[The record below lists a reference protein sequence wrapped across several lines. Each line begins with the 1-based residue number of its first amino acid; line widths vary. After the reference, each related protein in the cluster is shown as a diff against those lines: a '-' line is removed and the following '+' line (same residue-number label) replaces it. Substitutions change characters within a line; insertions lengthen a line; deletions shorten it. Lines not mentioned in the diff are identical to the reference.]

1 MAAHP
6 IVVVDE
12 ELLQKLPER
21 FRADPRYQKGAALE
35 LVPVSRPTPS
45 AAEGWKAFRE
55 MRGIFADEPGDA
67 NASLAA
73 EREHELEQESR

>member
-6 IVVVDE
+6 IVVVDD

-21 FRADPRYQKGAALE
+21 FRTDPRFQKGAALE
-35 LVPVSRPTPS
+35 LVPVSQPKPP
-45 AAEGWKAFRE
+45 AAAGWKAFRE
-55 MRGIFADEPGDA
+55 LRGMFADEPGDA

-73 EREHELEQESR
+73 EREHELKQESR